1 MIDDYGRNINYL
13 RISLTELCNLRCKYC
28 MPEEGVPKKQ
38 HGDMFTWEEYLSAIR
53 GAISLGI
60 TKVRLTGGE
69 PLVKYG
75 IVDLCREIA
84 ALPGLEEVCLT
95 TNGTLL
101 PKYAKGLKEAGVDR
115 LNISL
120 DTLNPERYKEITR
133 LGNLEDALAGIQ
145 AAKEAGFENIKINVV
160 LIKGFN
166 DDEVEDFVELTRDE
180 DIEVRFIELMPIGDG
195 IDRGEYMSG
204 EEVLEMVPQL
214 VSLEKTDGVATLYAL
229 PGAKGRVGLIKPIS
243 CDFCEDC
250 NKIRLTADG
259 NLIPCLHS
267 SEEVPLKGLDEDEMV
282 EKMRETILRKPEK
295 RQALDGEHPS
305 QAGRNMNQIGG

>member
-28 MPEEGVPKKQ
+28 MPAEGVPKKQ

-120 DTLNPERYKEITR
+120 DTLNPEKYKEITR

-180 DIEVRFIELMPIGDG
+180 NIEVRFIELMPIGDG
-195 IDRGEYMSG
+195 IDRGLYMSG
-204 EEVLEMVPQL
+204 
-214 VSLEKTDGVATLYAL
+214 
-229 PGAKGRVGLIKPIS
+229 
-243 CDFCEDC
+243 
-250 NKIRLTADG
+250 
-259 NLIPCLHS
+259 
-267 SEEVPLKGLDEDEMV
+267 
-282 EKMRETILRKPEK
+282 
-295 RQALDGEHPS
+295 
-305 QAGRNMNQIGG
+305 